1 MTVKIESII
10 CEWDSDTAAVIVKF
24 INLLMLNKT
33 RRELEIAI
41 DFTPFKSLYQKHLL
55 WGFGK
60 GHMWCNQKNPYNGQ
74 VMERRLLIVEF

>member
-1 MTVKIESII
+1 MKVQIESVI

-24 INLLMLNKT
+24 INLLVLAKT
-33 RRELEIAI
+33 RRELETAL

-55 WGFGK
+55 WGFVK
-60 GHMWCNQKNPYNGQ
+60 GHMWCNQKSPYNGQ

>member
-1 MTVKIESII
+1 MKVQIESIV

-24 INLLMLNKT
+24 INLIMLNKT
-33 RRELEIAI
+33 RRELE
-41 DFTPFKSLYQKHLL
+41 KSLYQKHLL